1 MLIRWMLRITSW
13 ILVAVFVIV
22 VVWQWRMLMR
32 VRGQLAQCKAE
43 TASERMPVISLD
55 HSHNQELKQQ
65 SSPLQKPN
73 AVVKRTENTCLND
86 PGVRAEIEKRAAE
99 LATGISEHRIEE
111 YRQEE
116 KSKLLQWR
124 ARFMD
129 SFEEA
134 STIAIDLFTKEKAF
148 DKERASQLHQIF
160 DENIKRQR
168 EIFERLQAGRIDE
181 TAARQEGYA
190 LREEGRRQVEALLGE
205 EQAAQLARAIGE
217 QMRIR
222 FEREHPVPP
231 RD

>member
-1 MLIRWMLRITSW
+1 MQIRFMFRIISW

-32 VRGQLAQCKAE
+32 VRSQLAQCTAE
-43 TASERMPVISLD
+43 TASESTPVMSLD
-55 HSHNQELKQQ
+55 NNYNQELKQQ
-65 SSPLQKPN
+65 SAPSPTPI
-73 AVVKRTENTCLND
+73 AIVMRAENTCLND
-86 PGVRAEIEKRAAE
+86 PVVRTEIEKRAAE
-99 LATGISEHRIEE
+99 LATGISENRIEE

-116 KSKLLQWR
+116 LSKRLQWR

-148 DKERASQLHQIF
+148 DEERTSQLHRIF
-160 DENIKRQR
+160 DENIKQQR

-181 TAARQEGYA
+181 TTARQQGHA
-190 LREEGRRQVEALLGE
+190 VREEARRQVEALLGE
-205 EQAAQLARAIGE
+205 EQAEQLARAIGE

-222 FEREHPVPP
+222 FERERPP
-231 RD
+231 RG